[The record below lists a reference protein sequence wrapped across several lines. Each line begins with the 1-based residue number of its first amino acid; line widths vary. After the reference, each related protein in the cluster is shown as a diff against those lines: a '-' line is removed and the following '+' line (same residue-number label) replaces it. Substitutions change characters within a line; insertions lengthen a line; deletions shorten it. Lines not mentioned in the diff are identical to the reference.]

1 MIIVLSN
8 DQLTHS
14 YTKKYLLQMLNIT
27 NGKKCEVVYNR
38 AVARRSLIFPW
49 KRVASKVIYI

>member
-8 DQLTHS
+8 DQLTHN

-27 NGKKCEVVYNR
+27 NGKNVKWCTIAPSRVVHSSFHGNVWR
-38 AVARRSLIFPW
+38 QR
-49 KRVASKVIYI
+49 